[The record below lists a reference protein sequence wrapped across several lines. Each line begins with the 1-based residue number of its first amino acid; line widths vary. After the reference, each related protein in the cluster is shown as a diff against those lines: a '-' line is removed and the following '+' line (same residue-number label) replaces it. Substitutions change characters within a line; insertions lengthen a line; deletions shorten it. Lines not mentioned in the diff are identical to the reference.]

1 MSLSSEFLGKQK
13 EILLKKRKR
22 IQDEINRLR
31 KEDPFVQEYEED
43 GFRNIDEEDA
53 QEQAGHDDVVA
64 AIATLEEDLKQV
76 EKALKRIE
84 EGTYGYDENTGEP
97 IPIDRLEA
105 YPEATTNV

>member
-1 MSLSSEFLGKQK
+1 M
-13 EILLKKRKR
+13 
-22 IQDEINRLR
+22 
-31 KEDPFVQEYEED
+31 QEYEED